1 MKQPGIAEWREIP
14 TRPEP
19 AKQWW
24 PSSSTY
30 RGARHNVTRAE
41 ALYWNDWGD
50 AMRDRLRDTAETL
63 RIFCEAHDEMYV
75 SGEPCHIYNDARAIL
90 NRLKEEGLA

>member
-1 MKQPGIAEWREIP
+1 MSIDTWREFSDP
-14 TRPEP
+14 V
-19 AKQWW
+19 A
-24 PSSSTY
+24 Y
-30 RGARHNVTRAE
+30 RDTWKAQVELDRQDID
-41 ALYWNDWGD
+41 AL
-50 AMRDRLRDTAETL
+50 RDRLRDTAETL